1 MKIGMISSGS
11 SIHVK
16 KIANA
21 LIERGY
27 EITLYTL
34 PNHKK
39 MLQDLDHRVQVV
51 KLPIKGK
58 MGYVLNAHFIRK
70 HLKKNPVDLIN
81 THYASGYGTLARLV
95 GWHPTALAVFGS
107 DVYEYPFRSKFN
119 MKTVI
124 KNLDFSDVITSTSHV
139 MADKVR
145 EFYHRDR
152 VIYVT
157 PFGVDLNR
165 FHPVQVEKDDY
176 FEIGIVKKIEK
187 KYGIDILIK
196 AFAVFLDRNKY
207 PKARLMIYGRGN
219 EMKGLM
225 DLVKTLGGGYRPPFY
240 LVGLCRMS

>member
-39 MLQDLDHRVQVV
+39 LLSDFDHRVKVV

-58 MGYVLNAHFIRK
+58 IGYFLNAYFIRR
-70 HLKKNPVDLIN
+70 HLKKNPADLIN

-95 GWHPTALAVFGS
+95 GWRPTALAVFGA
-107 DVYEYPFRSKFN
+107 DVYDFPFGSTFN

-152 VIYVT
+152 PIYVT

-165 FHPVQVEKDDY
+165 FHPMQVEKDDC

-187 KYGIDILIK
+187 KYGVDILIK
-196 AFAVFLDRNKY
+196 AFTIFLDRNKY
-207 PKARLMIYGRGN
+207 PKARLMIYGEGN
-219 EMKGLM
+219 AMNELM
-225 DLVKTLGGGYRPPFY
+225 ELVKTLGGGYRLLSY
-240 LVGLCRMS
+240 LPDLCRMS